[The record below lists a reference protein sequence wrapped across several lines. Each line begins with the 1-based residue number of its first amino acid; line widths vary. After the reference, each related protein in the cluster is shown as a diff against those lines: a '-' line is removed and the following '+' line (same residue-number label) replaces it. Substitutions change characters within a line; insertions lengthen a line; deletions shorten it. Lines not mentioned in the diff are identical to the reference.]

1 MIDLTRIE
9 DVKALQSNLRASLGT
24 PAGKEV
30 IKFLEEICGWYDF
43 SEMNPDV
50 ILIKHGKRA
59 VLSTLKTLLEQHADT
74 VVEVA
79 RMNNETS

>member
-1 MIDLTRIE
+1 MTDLTVIE
-9 DVKALQSNLRASLGT
+9 DVKTLQSNLRASLGT
-24 PAGKEV
+24 TPGREV
-30 IKFLEEICGWYDF
+30 MKFLEEICGWDDF

-59 VLSTLKTLLEQHADT
+59 VLSTLKTLLEQPADT

-79 RMNNETS
+79 RNNAETS